1 MPMLKFGSICVFS
14 IDNRIPV
21 VEIYSKYCIDHTEI
35 RMKCDKRV
43 GLTITIQLPGNWK
56 LRSSLIQIPRRA
68 RYNVEACRNIISKS
82 ISFDWVSASLIL
94 FSLLVEMLHQYYF
107 ADYEE
112 SFSSICKKNHLLQ
125 LIPYINRLLS
135 ALIGHSP
142 CHLKV
147 PTLAALQELLRLDPD
162 TNHT

>member
-1 MPMLKFGSICVFS
+1 MRYYVLK
-14 IDNRIPV
+14 
-21 VEIYSKYCIDHTEI
+21 
-35 RMKCDKRV
+35 
-43 GLTITIQLPGNWK
+43 Q
-56 LRSSLIQIPRRA
+56 
-68 RYNVEACRNIISKS
+68 
-82 ISFDWVSASLIL
+82 
-94 FSLLVEMLHQYYF
+94 QYYF

-147 PTLAALQELLRLDPD
+147 ATLAALQELLRLDPD
-162 TNHT
+162 TNHTETKPLITEFMPYASLDKSRILIISLFHGAKALQKSPEFWYFRVGENLSAYPWGFIVTNNTSCRKLSTKVLSKAAG